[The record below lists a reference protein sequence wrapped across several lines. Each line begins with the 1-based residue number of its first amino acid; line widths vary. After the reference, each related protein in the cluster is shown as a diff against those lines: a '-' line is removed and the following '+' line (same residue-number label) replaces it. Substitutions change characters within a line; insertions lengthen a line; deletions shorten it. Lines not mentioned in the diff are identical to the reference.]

1 MGVTEIQVRSERRE
15 RREREDEEDEEE
27 CDAPET
33 CTCIYICIH
42 VCEQGH

>member
-1 MGVTEIQVRSERRE
+1 MGLTEIQVRSERRE

-33 CTCIYICIH
+33 CTCIYICM
-42 VCEQGH
+42 